1 MARRRTR
8 APLDVYLNARLV
20 GRLRRQASGAID
32 FQYGQSWLDWEHAM
46 PISISLPLREDGYRG
61 DPVIAVFDNLL
72 PDAEVVRRQLA
83 ERVNAHG
90 HDAYSLL
97 AKVGRIAWVPCNSCP
112 RGRSLGGRGGRGS
125 RSFG

>member
-46 PISISLPLREDGYRG
+46 PISISLPLR
-61 DPVIAVFDNLL
+61 
-72 PDAEVVRRQLA
+72 
-83 ERVNAHG
+83 
-90 HDAYSLL
+90 
-97 AKVGRIAWVPCNSCP
+97 
-112 RGRSLGGRGGRGS
+112 
-125 RSFG
+125 